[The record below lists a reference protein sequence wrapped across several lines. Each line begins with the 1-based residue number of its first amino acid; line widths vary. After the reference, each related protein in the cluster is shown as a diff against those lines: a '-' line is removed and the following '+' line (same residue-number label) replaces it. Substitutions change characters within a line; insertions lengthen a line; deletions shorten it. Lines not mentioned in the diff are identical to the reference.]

1 MGIIFVRFPGFKDAI
16 SITYELF
23 VQWEG
28 FVDEESGIK
37 DIFLAVGSTNE
48 STDILD
54 FRSVTGG
61 STVIKELESLRDGH
75 QYFIILKVKYLRH
88 YML

>member
-1 MGIIFVRFPGFKDAI
+1 MIFVRFPGFKDAI
-16 SITYELF
+16 STTHELF

-28 FVDEESGIK
+28 FDDEESGIK
-37 DIFLAVGSTNE
+37 DIFMAVGSTNE
-48 STDILD
+48 STDIFD

-61 STVIKELESLRDGH
+61 STVIKEFESMQDGH

-88 YML
+88 CML